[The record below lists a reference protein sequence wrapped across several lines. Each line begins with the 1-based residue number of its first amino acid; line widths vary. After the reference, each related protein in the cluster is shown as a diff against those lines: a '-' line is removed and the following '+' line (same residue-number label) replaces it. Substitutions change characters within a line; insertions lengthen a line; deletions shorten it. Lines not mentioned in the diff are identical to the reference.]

1 MKTTSKNSSYRE
13 RWCDLS
19 IKTKMTLISACLSFL
34 IGWGITIFG
43 FIVEPTGEVHNSV
56 LWILGQALTYA
67 GAAFG
72 VTIYFKSETLEMKR
86 SIAEEL
92 NRLNNKNREDEEK

>member
-1 MKTTSKNSSYRE
+1 MKTTSKNSYRE

-43 FIVEPTGEVHNSV
+43 FVVEPTGEVHNSV

-72 VTIYFKSETLEMKR
+72 VTIYFKSEALEMKR